1 MKEENLFDVLMYLFE
16 NYMEDDS
23 PLFSDPE
30 KLKVQLSDAGFRRS
44 QINKAFV
51 WLEDLAQGQ
60 EQEMS
65 THLPG
70 SDNSIRIFNAGEC
83 GKLNVECRGFL
94 IYMEQMG
101 VIDAA
106 SRELIIDRVMALES
120 EEIDL
125 DQLKW
130 VVLMVLFNQPGFEAA
145 YSWVENLVLDDDI
158 SADLH

>member
-1 MKEENLFDVLMYLFE
+1 MKESLFDVLMYLFE

-30 KLKVQLSDAGFRRS
+30 RLKLQLSDAGFRHS

-60 EQEMS
+60 EQELHPLS
-65 THLPG
+65 TTA
-70 SDNSIRIFNAGEC
+70 SSIRVFHPEEC
-83 GKLNVECRGFL
+83 RKLNVECRGFL
-94 IYMEQMG
+94 TSMQQLG
-101 VIDAA
+101 VIDTA

-125 DQLKW
+125 EQLKW
-130 VVLMVLFNQPGFEAA
+130 VVLMVLFNQPGLEAA
-145 YSWVENLVLDDDI
+145 YSWVENLVLDDI
-158 SADLH
+158 SAELH

>member
-1 MKEENLFDVLMYLFE
+1 MKESLFDVLMYLFE

-30 KLKVQLSDAGFRRS
+30 KLKLQLSDAGFRHS
-44 QINKAFV
+44 QINKAFT

-60 EQEMS
+60 EEGENTTQGAN
-65 THLPG
+65 TL
-70 SDNSIRIFNAGEC
+70 RVFNAAEC
-83 GKLNVECRGFL
+83 EKLNLECRGFL
-94 IYMEQMG
+94 ISMEHMG
-101 VIDAA
+101 VIDTA

-125 DQLKW
+125 EQLKW

-145 YSWVENLVLDDDI
+145 YTWVENLVLDDI